1 MQDSAFDTVIFCPPR
16 PIKKFI
22 YWCGR
27 EFITDPVAELYR
39 EPTERYGILK
49 VFGEET
55 TVQISNEFGE
65 VRTVDVKTTRLQK
78 RQDRGGQSQNRI
90 ARLRLETIHNYLK
103 SAAEKAASAFVSDG
117 VPNVNAILVV
127 GAGLKKE
134 QLLEYLDIKVPIFVR
149 TINIGEDY
157 AKYIFEMIAE
167 VGKSKEAK
175 ELNEVLELM
184 AKNPDLLLFG
194 DEIDD
199 QLVKKKYTSKLIT
212 SRFGG
217 AVGVKY
223 YV

>member
-1 MQDSAFDTVIFCPPR
+1 M
-16 PIKKFI
+16 
-22 YWCGR
+22 
-27 EFITDPVAELYR
+27 DPVAELYK
-39 EPTERYGILK
+39 EPVERYGILK

-55 TVQISNEFGE
+55 VVQVSNEFGE

-103 SAAEKAASAFVSDG
+103 SAAEKATIAFVTDG

-134 QLLEYLDIKVPIFVR
+134 QLLEYLDIKVPIYVK
-149 TINIGEDY
+149 TINIGENY
-157 AKYIFEMIAE
+157 QNYIFEMIAD
-167 VGKSKEAK
+167 VGNSKEAK

-194 DEIDD
+194 DEITDD
-199 QLVKKKYTSKLIT
+199 VEVKKKYTNKLIT